1 MASIIKPPQNLETM
15 PNKRS
20 FFLAGSIE
28 MGMATDWQTLVGNKF
43 DSFDIIIWNP
53 RRLSWDSSWEQ
64 SIDNPIF
71 KEQVDWELDALNRA
85 EAIFFHFEPQT
96 KSPITL
102 MELGLF
108 AQSGKC
114 LVHCPKGFW
123 RKGNVDIVCHRY
135 NIQQVNSIDQGVA
148 LLQKQFSDCQKNII

>member
-1 MASIIKPPQNLETM
+1 MAKIVLPPQNLAEI
-15 PNKRS
+15 PPKRS

-28 MGMATDWQTLVGNKF
+28 MGKATDWQSKVGNKF
-43 DSFDIIIWNP
+43 DNFDIIIWNP

-64 SIDNPIF
+64 SINNPVF
-71 KEQVDWELDALNRA
+71 KEQVDWELDALDRA
-85 EAIFFHFEPQT
+85 ERIFFHFEPNT

-114 LVHCPKGFW
+114 IVHCPNGFW
-123 RKGNVDIVCHRY
+123 RKGNVDIVCQRY
-135 NIQQVNSIDQGVA
+135 NIKQVNCIEDGIT
-148 LLQKQFSDCQKNII
+148 LLQKQFIRCKKTT